1 MFINK
6 NVEGE
11 RERGVCATALAEDAS
26 LSGGRRG
33 KRAGYFLL
41 SSSGSARRKG
51 RDEPGDRRGEEE
63 SLPGSVHIPHRFTWR
78 VAPLPPQYSPGSLDP
93 TPPTTATPAADSAA
107 PSPRSAAQRSPARQT
122 GGAQRQGGADPGVR
136 AAEPPIQLGS
146 SAVAVAA
153 MAPGGAASTSDLGC
167 HPRGRRGGVG
177 GTAAG
182 ARARRGAIPV
192 TRFKE
197 MEEGETSYPMA
208 REDRETAVTEE
219 ER

>member
-41 SSSGSARRKG
+41 SSSGSGRRKG

-78 VAPLPPQYSPGSLDP
+78 VAPLPFPILTCVPGPRSYPAPHCNPSGRQRSAQPAQRSAQP
-93 TPPTTATPAADSAA
+93 TQ
-107 PSPRSAAQRSPARQT
+107 RSAAQ
-122 GGAQRQGGADPGVR
+122 PGRRV
-136 AAEPPIQLGS
+136 
-146 SAVAVAA
+146 V
-153 MAPGGAASTSDLGC
+153 
-167 HPRGRRGGVG
+167 PRGRAVLTLEEGQQSPPSSLEAPQWQWQQWLQVELRAQVTLGATQGGEGVG
-177 GTAAG
+177 WG
-182 ARARRGAIPV
+182 AQQLGQGQ
-192 TRFKE
+192 
-197 MEEGETSYPMA
+197 EGGRYL
-208 REDRETAVTEE
+208 
-219 ER
+219 